1 MLLFFQLALF
11 CLIALS
17 FLLIVGVPV
26 IFASP
31 EGWTTSKGFIFSGVS
46 VWVLLVFLVGLLN
59 SFVA

>member
-11 CLIALS
+11 LLIALS
-17 FLLIVGVPV
+17 FVMVVGVPV

-31 EGWTTSKGFIFSGVS
+31 EGWTTSKGFVFTGVS
-46 VWVLLVFLVGLLN
+46 AWILLVFLVGLLN

>member
-11 CLIALS
+11 LLIALS
-17 FLLIVGVPV
+17 FVMIVGVPV

-31 EGWTTSKGFIFSGVS
+31 EGWTTSKGFVFTGVS
-46 VWVLLVFLVGLLN
+46 AWILLVFLVGLLN

>member
-11 CLIALS
+11 LLIALS
-17 FLLIVGVPV
+17 FILVVGVPV

-31 EGWTTSKGFIFSGVS
+31 DGWTTSKGFIFSV
-46 VWVLLVFLVGLLN
+46 VTLWIFLVFLVGLLN